1 MLLPN
6 WSGVFIT
13 CVRKHEKQ
21 AEREVLNLFYQ
32 YLEEQAPELFI
43 SSSSIKSDDACVS
56 SEELLNITSGSLEDQ
71 ISQELAILKKKER
84 WLQPINIKTSCV
96 IFIRTRWP
104 LDPVQ
109 IVRYV
114 CEKICSSGV
123 KGIRWSKRMTPVT
136 LTASATLLDL
146 QNLAE
151 KVLQP
156 YFHENKLE
164 PLRESFAIRPNLRN
178 HTKLTR
184 EQIIRTIVPLVGA
197 PHKVDLKNYD
207 VLIMVEIFKNIC
219 GISIVRDFEK
229 LKKLNIMSIM
239 ESYDQ
244 KNVKKTFED

>member
-21 AEREVLNLFYQ
+21 AEREVLDLFYQ
-32 YLEEQAPELFI
+32 YLDEQVPELFI
-43 SSSSIKSDDACVS
+43 SSSIKSDDVS
-56 SEELLNITSGSLEDQ
+56 LSSDKSFKLSSGSFEDQ

-84 WLQPINIKTSCV
+84 WLQPINIKTACV

-109 IVRYV
+109 IVRYI
-114 CEKICSSGV
+114 CEKISSNGI

-146 QNLAE
+146 QNLAQ
-151 KVLQP
+151 K
-156 YFHENKLE
+156 
-164 PLRESFAIRPNLRN
+164 FAIRPNLRN

-184 EQIIRTIVPLVGA
+184 EQIIRTIAPLIGA

-207 VLIMVEIFKNIC
+207 VLIMVEVFKNIC
-219 GISIVRDFEK
+219 GISVVRDFEK
-229 LKKLNIMSIM
+229 LKKLNIASIM
-239 ESYDQ
+239 ESV
-244 KNVKKTFED
+244 VKKI